1 MSIIQ
6 HVDKLIQ
13 DGSQFSEQNIGEY
26 FQELGVVNL
35 KNINDKEQD

>member
-13 DGSQFSEQNIGEY
+13 GGSEFSEQNIREY
-26 FQELGVVNL
+26 FHDLGL
-35 KNINDKEQD
+35 DQKNFDMTPRA

>member
-26 FQELGVVNL
+26 FQDWTVGKGFLRH
-35 KNINDKEQD
+35 